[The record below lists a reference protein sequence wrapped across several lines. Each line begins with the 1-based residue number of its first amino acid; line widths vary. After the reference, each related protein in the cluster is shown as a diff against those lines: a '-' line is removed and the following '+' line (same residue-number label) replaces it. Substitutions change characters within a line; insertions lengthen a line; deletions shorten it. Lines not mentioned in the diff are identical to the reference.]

1 MKSNI
6 PYPVIVLVRT
16 QLPENIGSTARAMKN
31 FGLSDLRLVSPRESW
46 PNKGAKSMAAGAD
59 SILENI
65 QVFESIPE
73 ALHDV
78 SYTVSLTARNR
89 DITKIEFGPEH
100 AVKKILYY
108 SEKNEKSAIIFG
120 PEQSGLTN
128 DEISVSNALVKV
140 PTEINFSSLNL
151 AQAVLLM
158 SWEWKKVHL
167 KNSLSEEEYKDISDP
182 KLYHKTPISSVSERD
197 YFFSRLEEF
206 LEMNNFFATKEMQPS
221 VMNNLKSMFV
231 RSNLSQQELGTLN
244 GIISAIEKKLLTNGK
259 S

>member
-100 AVKKILYY
+100 AVKKYF
-108 SEKNEKSAIIFG
+108 IIVRKMRNQ
-120 PEQSGLTN
+120 PLSLGL
-128 DEISVSNALVKV
+128 
-140 PTEINFSSLNL
+140 SS
-151 AQAVLLM
+151 QV
-158 SWEWKKVHL
+158 
-167 KNSLSEEEYKDISDP
+167 
-182 KLYHKTPISSVSERD
+182 
-197 YFFSRLEEF
+197 
-206 LEMNNFFATKEMQPS
+206 
-221 VMNNLKSMFV
+221 
-231 RSNLSQQELGTLN
+231 
-244 GIISAIEKKLLTNGK
+244 
-259 S
+259 

>member
-1 MKSNI
+1 MKSNL
-6 PYPVIVLVRT
+6 PDPVIVLVRT

-31 FGLSDLRLVSPRESW
+31 FGLSDLRLVSPRKNW

-65 QVFESIPE
+65 QVFDSIPE
-73 ALHDV
+73 ALYDV
-78 SYTVSLTARNR
+78 SFTVALTARNR

-100 AVKKILYY
+100 AAKVIFQNREL
-108 SEKNEKSAIIFG
+108 NEKTAIIFG

-128 DEISVSNALVKV
+128 DEISISNALVKV

-158 SWEWKKVHL
+158 SWEWKKINL
-167 KNSLSEEEYKDISDP
+167 KSKLSKEEYEEISYP
-182 KLYHKTPISSVSERD
+182 KLYHKTPVSSASERD
-197 YFFSRLEEF
+197 YFFSRLENF
-206 LEMNNFFATKEMQPS
+206 LEMNNFFVTKEMQPS

-244 GIISAIEKKLLTNGK
+244 GIISAIERKFINKGK

>member
-65 QVFESIPE
+65 KVFKSIPE

-108 SEKNEKSAIIFG
+108 SENNEKSAIIFG

-128 DEISVSNALVKV
+128 DEISFSNAPQLQQ
-140 PTEINFSSLNL
+140 PCMIYWCNL
-151 AQAVLLM
+151 QIQISIVAQD
-158 SWEWKKVHL
+158 WNKKPCR
-167 KNSLSEEEYKDISDP
+167 YQQ
-182 KLYHKTPISSVSERD
+182 KLYRVFPNPVVLWPLRILEFQLPTAK
-197 YFFSRLEEF
+197 FFVEPTFQYL
-206 LEMNNFFATKEMQPS
+206 M
-221 VMNNLKSMFV
+221 
-231 RSNLSQQELGTLN
+231 
-244 GIISAIEKKLLTNGK
+244 
-259 S
+259 

>member
-158 SWEWKKVHL
+158 SWEWKKIHL
-167 KNSLSEEEYKDISDP
+167 KSSLSEEEYK
-182 KLYHKTPISSVSERD
+182 
-197 YFFSRLEEF
+197 
-206 LEMNNFFATKEMQPS
+206 
-221 VMNNLKSMFV
+221 
-231 RSNLSQQELGTLN
+231 
-244 GIISAIEKKLLTNGK
+244 GIIKNSIPGPGACGGMYTANSMSSAIEALGMSLPGSSSQDAVSNSKKIDCVNAGNAIMNLLERDI
-259 S
+259 